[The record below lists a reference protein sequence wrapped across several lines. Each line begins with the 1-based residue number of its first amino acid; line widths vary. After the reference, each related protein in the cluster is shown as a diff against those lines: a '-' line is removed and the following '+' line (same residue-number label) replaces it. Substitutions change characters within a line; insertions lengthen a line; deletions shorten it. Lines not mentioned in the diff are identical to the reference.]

1 MNIKKIFCQ
10 IGLVILSSGLIFTNA
25 YSAGKY
31 EKFREE
37 NQSSYEFPSSP
48 FGVAFGEGYHGEI
61 FMDDIRNLG
70 VRRTKI
76 SLRWN
81 EIEPGPGVYR
91 WKKVDA
97 YVNQLKDGDKA
108 LLNVF
113 TVGWGTNN
121 ESYKGATLKNEE
133 CKRLYREFIVKLVK
147 RTKGKITYWQ
157 RDTEPAS
164 PRHWPADKAKEYVE
178 TQKIFY
184 QAVKSVQPDAIVVG
198 VNANGS
204 FNKMGQHSY
213 SFFFNYIIKNMRDYY
228 DVLDIRLYEDL
239 YTIQDRVSWF
249 RNKMRQYGY
258 EKPIVC
264 TEFGGP
270 DPRALSGKP
279 FQKLLK
285 KIRDACGKTSNP
297 EGFFRCAR
305 NWMKSHRDEIDPR
318 LKMFFPSATPDQE
331 AKREKIHCHDIVQR
345 HIVAYSSGV
354 KASWWW
360 NLQSAGKDLIF
371 GKMRLMEFPDT
382 KFPSY
387 YCFKRMVSKL
397 GNISSIQKIGLPDE
411 SIHFYR
417 IKRADNTT
425 IYVAWHREKGVDFY
439 NAEEAP
445 PVMVSFKVGF
455 KRAKI
460 TDIFGNE
467 KTELTKNGILK
478 LNLSDTP
485 VYIEEEI

>member
-1 MNIKKIFCQ
+1 MKKNSFWQIWLPGFFLSLVSMNGAPYKEIKAISQ
-10 IGLVILSSGLIFTNA
+10 NVSIN
-25 YSAGKY
+25 
-31 EKFREE
+31 KFMT
-37 NQSSYEFPSSP
+37 SP

-76 SLRWN
+76 SLKWD
-81 EIEPGPGVYR
+81 EIEPAPGVYR
-91 WKKVDA
+91 WEEVDA

-108 LLNVF
+108 LLNIF

-164 PRHWPADKAKEYVE
+164 PRHWPEDKAKEYVE

-184 QAVKSVQPDAIVVG
+184 NAVKSVQPNTIVVG

-204 FNKMGQHSY
+204 FNKMGEPSSH
-213 SFFFNYIIKNMRDYY
+213 FFFNYIIKNMRDYY
-228 DVLDIRLYEDL
+228 DVLDVRLYEDL
-239 YTIQDRVSWF
+239 YTIPNRVSWF

-285 KIRDACGKTSNP
+285 KIKTVCSKISEP
-297 EGFFRCAR
+297 KDRLECAI
-305 NWMKSHRDEIDPR
+305 NWIKSHRNEIDPK
-318 LKMFFPSATPDQE
+318 LKIFFPSATQNQQ
-331 AKREKIHCHDIVQR
+331 AKLEKIHCQDIIQR
-345 HIVAYSSGV
+345 HIVAYSSGI
-354 KASWWW
+354 KTSWWW
-360 NLQSAGKDLIF
+360 NLQSAGRHLIF
-371 GKMRLMEFPDT
+371 GKMRLMELPDT
-382 KFPSY
+382 KFLSY

-397 GNISSIQKIGLPDE
+397 GNISSIQKINLPDE
-411 SIHFYR
+411 SIYFYR

-425 IYVAWHREKGVDFY
+425 IYVAWHREKGLDFY
-439 NAEEAP
+439 SSEEAP
-445 PVMVSFKVGF
+445 PVMVSLKVEFKKVE
-455 KRAKI
+455 I
-460 TDIFGNE
+460 TDIFGKE
-467 KTELTKNGILK
+467 KTEFTRNGILN
-478 LNLSDTP
+478 LNLSGNP
-485 VYIEEEI
+485 VYIEEAI